1 MANVVCNLEE
11 QLSDLRSSE
20 IAYQRSLAESQYVHA
35 TSIARFG
42 SHDSET
48 QGEHQM
54 F

>member
-1 MANVVCNLEE
+1 VPSRNA
-11 QLSDLRSSE
+11 SFPIGPFRS
-20 IAYQRSLAESQYVHA
+20 AQNRSLAESQYVHA